1 MEKMTH
7 DYIRQTIPEE
17 ISERGGA
24 LLRLVGG
31 KTVPLET
38 SIKEAK
44 QAGYVL
50 GDEEL
55 VKRQFEGLVKC
66 MRDGTEADGMAR
78 QIGGWVT
85 VYPVFVG
92 PIDLS
97 RGFDPEKNGVRIRMR
112 LLNEIDVDITDWE
125 FRDVTP
131 GRTPFTLD
139 SASTG
144 ELVNTVKIGD
154 PIHVNGR
161 PFPSHDVLRVDWAVE
176 GTDKRGTIP
185 AEKFASD
192 ATLIT
197 IAADALAELDAEEYD
212 GKTIDFTVRG
222 NFASAKIS
230 ATLKYVPPVPIDE
243 TSDGKVAVY
252 AATDGGQSETF
263 TYGHTWTL
271 DGKGFCVGPELSGWA
286 IGSVIVHTPDSNSYM
301 LDLDWTPSADGRT
314 LTLEKSDSAMPIS
327 AGEYPGSKIK
337 VNLIYDPE
345 GAATEETLEIPIDF
359 VVED

>member
-44 QAGYVL
+44 AAGYVL

-144 ELVNTVKIGD
+144 ELVNTVKVGD

-161 PFPSHDVLRVDWAVE
+161 PFPPHDALRVDWAVE
-176 GTDKRGTIP
+176 GTDKSGTIP
-185 AEKFASD
+185 ADKFTSD

-197 IAADALAELDAEEYD
+197 IAADALAERASEEYD
-212 GKTIDFTVRG
+212 GKTIVFTVRG
-222 NFASAKIS
+222 NFSSARIA
-230 ATLKYVPPVPIDE
+230 ATLKYVEPETRPVISRILDTRE
-243 TSDGKVAVY
+243 G
-252 AATDGGQSETF
+252 ATDGVIMQYASFMIFGDRLETATVKF
-263 TYGHTWTL
+263 GYTEPSGAAKEYAFSAEQTYFA
-271 DGKGFCVGPELSGWA
+271 DGAINVPLQFWESIDVDISKGATVT
-286 IGSVIVHTPDSNSYM
+286 VT
-301 LDLDWTPSADGRT
+301 SADG
-314 LTLEKSDSAMPIS
+314 SDSRTVAIRS
-327 AGEYPGSKIK
+327 
-337 VNLIYDPE
+337 
-345 GAATEETLEIPIDF
+345 EE
-359 VVED
+359 

>member
-7 DYIRQTIPEE
+7 DYIRQAIPEE

-44 QAGYVL
+44 AAGYVL

-92 PIDLS
+92 PIDLAK
-97 RGFDPEKNGVRIRMR
+97 GFDPEKNGVRIRMR

-144 ELVNTVKIGD
+144 ELVNTVKVGD

-161 PFPSHDVLRVDWAVE
+161 PFPSHDALRVDWAVE
-176 GTDKRGTIP
+176 GTGKSGTIP
-185 AEKFASD
+185 PEKFTSD

-197 IAADALAELDAEEYD
+197 IAEDAFAELASEEYD
-212 GKTIDFTVRG
+212 GKTIAFTVRG
-222 NFASAKIS
+222 NFASAKIA
-230 ATLKYVPPVPIDE
+230 ATLKYVAPMRHVEFTGLESSATEMGNANVLATVDE
-243 TSDGKVAVY
+243 A
-252 AATDGGQSETF
+252 GGVLGYEVGGGGISITAFASVNGGEETEV
-263 TYGHTWTL
+263 TLMAPL
-271 DGKGFCVGPELSGWA
+271 DGNDFGGVVMDAPA
-286 IGSVIVHTPDSNSYM
+286 GSHVK
-301 LDLDWTPSADGRT
+301 
-314 LTLEKSDSAMPIS
+314 LTL
-327 AGEYPGSKIK
+327 KI
-337 VNLIYDPE
+337 DP
-345 GAATEETLEIPIDF
+345 AKTDF
-359 VVED
+359 DQTPVSREVTVA